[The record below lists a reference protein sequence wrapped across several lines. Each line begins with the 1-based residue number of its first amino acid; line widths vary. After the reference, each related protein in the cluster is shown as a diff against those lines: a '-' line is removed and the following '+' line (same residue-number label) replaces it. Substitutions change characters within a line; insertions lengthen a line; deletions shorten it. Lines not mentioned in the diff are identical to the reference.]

1 VNGFFDPI
9 ALLASS
15 LEVAVMAAGHGD
27 ASDLEQTAAGDL
39 ERVQRALEDRREAEQ
54 LLRELLPRVRNL
66 VRYLVREDS
75 DVDDIAQEA
84 LLAVLKGLHT
94 YKGTGRLKSWADRI
108 VARVTF
114 AEIPKRR
121 RAPSRPPHEAVNFAL
136 LPSSSAQVDEYLAR
150 RRVVEL
156 LDRVPD
162 AQRHAMVLHHV
173 MGLTVPEIADQL
185 QVSAE
190 TVRSRL
196 RLGKKRLEA
205 LSRGEESD
213 EKKMEHGDG
222 RAEAR
227 GR

>member
-1 VNGFFDPI
+1 V
-9 ALLASS
+9 LAAQS
-15 LEVAVMAAGHGD
+15 LETGSSAED
-27 ASDLEQTAAGDL
+27 DL
-39 ERVQRALEDRREAEQ
+39 ERARRACSDRREAER

-94 YKGTGRLKSWADRI
+94 YRGEGRLRSWADRI

-114 AEIPKRR
+114 AELPRRR
-121 RAPSRPPHEAVNFAL
+121 RAPSRPPREAVDFGL
-136 LPSSSAQVDEYLAR
+136 LPSSSTQVDEYLAR

-162 AQRHAMVLHHV
+162 AQRHALVLHHV
-173 MGLTVPEIADQL
+173 LGRTVPEIAEEL

-205 LSRGEESD
+205 LGQPGDGKET
-213 EKKMEHGDG
+213 EHADG

>member
-1 VNGFFDPI
+1 
-9 ALLASS
+9 
-15 LEVAVMAAGHGD
+15 MAAVSAEWD
-27 ASDLEQTAAGDL
+27 QQDDL
-39 ERVQRALEDRREAEQ
+39 ERARRACSDRRAAEQ

-84 LLAVLKGLHT
+84 LVAVLKGLHT
-94 YKGTGRLKSWADRI
+94 YKGTGRLQSWADRI

-114 AEIPKRR
+114 SEIPRR
-121 RAPSRPPHEAVNFAL
+121 RRSPSRPPREAVDFAL
-136 LPSSSAQVDEYLAR
+136 LPSSSTQVDEYLER

-156 LDRVPD
+156 LDQVPD
-162 AQRHAMVLHHV
+162 AQRHVLVLHHV
-173 MGLTVPEIADQL
+173 VGLTVPEIAAQL
-185 QVSAE
+185 EVPAE

-196 RLGKKRLEA
+196 RLGKKRLESA
-205 LSRGEESD
+205 ASSN
-213 EKKMEHGDG
+213 EKERDTDG